1 VGGAALS
8 GGTWAADGAPAP
20 WVFLFGTLAWTWS
33 LIGLAALTGRSLA
46 DPVGALLL
54 LAGGIG
60 PVVVACLLIALGR
73 WDRNLDAGPAAFLRR
88 CFDPHTLAARH
99 YLTVLGLIAVIALLP
114 VLLDPSADW
123 STFAAGPAAFLLI
136 GAVFGALE
144 EPGWRGYA
152 QEALQRRLPVL
163 TASLVVG
170 LFWALWH
177 LPLFFVAGT
186 YQASRRS
193 RPSAT
198 AAASS
203 AGPSCRCRPELG
215 FDPVDVLFLGAE
227 DALEQ
232 RAAAVVADL
241 LAVGD
246 GFPQQRQAFHL
257 QLQVALEHFLDGL
270 ADVELTEILQVGQ
283 TLEKQDAL
291 HQFVGMLHLVDGLF
305 ALLLG
310 QALEPPVLQHLGV
323 QEVLVDGR
331 ELVLEHAVQVV
342 DDGFVEGLHE
352 GIPVERAARMPD
364 RPSDSKRNY
373 LIYK

>member
-186 YQASRRS
+186 YQAGLGVGTPAFWAFFVALVAGTPIYAWLHNVARGVVFAAVLYHAGGNVARELLPDAAAAIAVGVEAALAAGLVALAWRWMCLS
-193 RPSAT
+193 RPSG
-198 AAASS
+198 S
-203 AGPSCRCRPELG
+203 AGNSAGRSCR
-215 FDPVDVLFLGAE
+215 
-227 DALEQ
+227 
-232 RAAAVVADL
+232 
-241 LAVGD
+241 
-246 GFPQQRQAFHL
+246 
-257 QLQVALEHFLDGL
+257 
-270 ADVELTEILQVGQ
+270 
-283 TLEKQDAL
+283 
-291 HQFVGMLHLVDGLF
+291 
-305 ALLLG
+305 
-310 QALEPPVLQHLGV
+310 
-323 QEVLVDGR
+323 
-331 ELVLEHAVQVV
+331 
-342 DDGFVEGLHE
+342 
-352 GIPVERAARMPD
+352 
-364 RPSDSKRNY
+364 
-373 LIYK
+373 